1 MDELKIPCSMYVVTE
16 CISKDKPTWTF
27 EIDYLF
33 YNTRKLQIDWTTDV
47 SFIPPEFRK
56 TKFENNK
63 ELISFCLKFKQY
75 IKIIPEEKRE
85 MLIQDLFNSF
95 NDVHIPSGLM
105 MNWEEIN
112 QIMNAGV
119 EVGSHSVTHP
129 PLSTLNTTSLK
140 KELQQSREDFFKYT
154 SSCPRIISY
163 PLGIYNQNVKE
174 AAQTA
179 GYDYGLAVNHKSFN
193 MDTGDKFEIPRIEL
207 YNEPFWKSLL
217 RIEGYA

>member
-1 MDELKIPCSMYVVTE
+1 
-16 CISKDKPTWTF
+16 
-27 EIDYLF
+27 
-33 YNTRKLQIDWTTDV
+33 
-47 SFIPPEFRK
+47 
-56 TKFENNK
+56 
-63 ELISFCLKFKQY
+63 
-75 IKIIPEEKRE
+75 

-112 QIMNAGV
+112 QIMNVGV

-129 PLSTLNTTSLK
+129 PLSTLNTTRLK

-154 SSCPRIISY
+154 SSYPRIISY

-174 AAQTA
+174 ATQTA

-193 MDTGDKFEIPRIEL
+193 MDTDDKFEIPRIEL